1 MSEKVVL
8 ETPVLRKNDELAAEN
23 RAWFAARRC
32 TVLNLMSAPGAGK
45 TTLLEK
51 TLPRLA
57 ARRRCAV
64 IEGDLQTDLDAA
76 RIRAT
81 GIAAHQINVNS
92 CHLDARMIAEAALRL
107 ESGHPDLLF
116 IENIGNLV
124 CPAAYDLGEHW
135 RVTVFSAAEGAD
147 KPRKY
152 PRMFHQSDAI
162 VLNKIDLAPYCD
174 VSIDELLE
182 SVRAVSPHAAVFP
195 LSSRSGEGLEPWI
208 EWVAA
213 REVR

>member
-1 MSEKVVL
+1 METVTL
-8 ETPVLRKNDELAAEN
+8 ATPVLRKNDELAAEN
-23 RAWFAARRC
+23 RAWFAARGW
-32 TVLNLMSAPGAGK
+32 TVVNMMSAPGAGK

-57 ARRRCAV
+57 GRRRCAV
-64 IEGDLQTDLDAA
+64 IEGDLQTDLDAS
-76 RIRAT
+76 RIRAV
-81 GIAAHQINVNS
+81 GVAAHQINVNS
-92 CHLDARMIAEAALRL
+92 CHLDARMVGEAARGL
-107 ESGHPDLLF
+107 EPEAPDLLF

-124 CPAAYDLGEHW
+124 CPAAYDLGEGW

-152 PRMFHQSDAI
+152 PRMFHQSDAV

-174 VSIDELLE
+174 VSIAELRE
-182 SVRAVSPHAAVFP
+182 SVRMVSPRAEIFEV
-195 LSSRSGEGLEPWI
+195 SSRTGEGLEAWV

-213 REVR
+213 REAR

>member
-1 MSEKVVL
+1 MPTVPL
-8 ETPVLRKNDELAAEN
+8 AAPVLRKNDELAAEN
-23 RAWFAARRC
+23 RAWFAARHW

-51 TLPRLA
+51 TLPRLS
-57 ARRRCAV
+57 RRCAV
-64 IEGDLQTDLDAA
+64 IEGDLQTDLDAS
-76 RIRAT
+76 RIRAV

-92 CHLDARMIAEAALRL
+92 CHLDARLIAEAAARL
-107 ESGHPDLLF
+107 EPLHPDLLF

-124 CPAAYDLGEHW
+124 CPAAYDLGESW

-152 PRMFHQSDAI
+152 PRMFLQSDAV

-174 VSIDELLE
+174 VSLDDLR
-182 SVRAVSPHAAVFP
+182 SAVRDVSPRAEIFLV
-195 LSSRSGEGLEPWI
+195 SSRTGEGLDAWVD
-208 EWVAA
+208 WVAS

>member
-1 MSEKVVL
+1 MTQKVPL
-8 ETPVLRKNDELAAEN
+8 NAPVLRKNDEFAAEN
-23 RAWFAARRC
+23 RAWFVARGW
-32 TVLNLMSAPGAGK
+32 TVINLMSGPGAGK

-57 ARRRCAV
+57 TRRCAV
-64 IEGDLQTDLDAA
+64 IEGDMQTDLDAS
-76 RIRAT
+76 RIRAV

-92 CHLDARMIAEAALRL
+92 CHLDARMVGEAAQTLIP
-107 ESGHPDLLF
+107 ENPDLLF

-124 CPAAYDLGEHW
+124 CPAAYDLGEAW
-135 RVTVFSAAEGAD
+135 RVTVFSAAEGSD

-152 PRMFHQSDAI
+152 PKMFLQSDAVVI
-162 VLNKIDLAPYCD
+162 NKIDLAPYCD
-174 VSIDELLE
+174 VSLEELLE
-182 SVRAVSPHAAVFP
+182 SVRAVSPRAAVFP
-195 LSSRSGEGLEPWI
+195 LSSRTGEGLDAWV